1 MIVQD
6 DLDGIR
12 EHLDALAAPDG
23 PYRLVCARTGETP
36 PPVEGMRF
44 DARRT
49 AAEAADVAADYRSL
63 LREYDPDLPFH
74 DLVVCEAPAHAP
86 APERSP
92 RVDQTR

>member
-1 MIVQD
+1 MVQD
-6 DLDGIR
+6 DLGSIR

-36 PPVEGMRF
+36 PPVDGMRF

-49 AAEAADVAADYRSL
+49 AAEAADVATDYRAV

-74 DLVVCEAPAHAP
+74 DLVVCEASPHDATP
-86 APERSP
+86 NRSRRADP
-92 RVDQTR
+92 TQ